1 MSLGEEIFIDKEEN
15 EQKLEIEKIE
25 EKEHEINK
33 ILDGN
38 EIILEPKVG
47 MMFNSEEV
55 RAYYTQ
61 YAKQVVFG
69 VSKRTSKL
77 GHDGNLKYF
86 TLSCVNQGKAKS
98 KATNALKP
106 RPKKKKKKIHGCKEK
121 INATCCPDGR
131 FTLSNVV
138 FNHIHTLSPKK
149 ARYF

>member
-47 MMFNSEEV
+47 MMFNLEEV

-69 VSKRTSKL
+69 VLKRTSKL
-77 GHDGNLKYF
+77 GHYGNLKYF

-106 RPKKKKKKIHGCKEK
+106 RPKKKKKKFMG
-121 INATCCPDGR
+121 ARPR
-131 FTLSNVV
+131 LMLFVV
-138 FNHIHTLSPKK
+138 LMEGLHCLMLCLIISIL
-149 ARYF
+149 

>member
-69 VSKRTSKL
+69 VLKRTSKL

-106 RPKKKKKKIHGCKEK
+106 RPKKKKKFMGARK
-121 INATCCPDGR
+121 R
-131 FTLSNVV
+131 LMLLVV
-138 FNHIHTLSPKK
+138 LMEGLHCLMLCLIISIL
-149 ARYF
+149 

>member
-98 KATNALKP
+98 KATNAIKP
-106 RPKKKKKKIHGCKEK
+106 RPKKKKFMGARK
-121 INATCCPDGR
+121 R
-131 FTLSNVV
+131 LMLLVV
-138 FNHIHTLSPKK
+138 LMECLHCLMLCLIISIL
-149 ARYF
+149 

>member
-47 MMFNSEEV
+47 MMFNLEEV

-106 RPKKKKKKIHGCKEK
+106 RPKKKKKNSWVQGQ
-121 INATCCPDGR
+121 D
-131 FTLSNVV
+131 
-138 FNHIHTLSPKK
+138 
-149 ARYF
+149 

>member
-15 EQKLEIEKIE
+15 EQKLEIEKIK

-86 TLSCVNQGKAKS
+86 TLSCVNQSKAKS

-106 RPKKKKKKIHGCKEK
+106 RPKKKKKNSWVQGQ
-121 INATCCPDGR
+121 D
-131 FTLSNVV
+131 
-138 FNHIHTLSPKK
+138 
-149 ARYF
+149 